1 MNCVIKKRNRLL
13 AVLARKTIEKY
24 RPGIIAIAG
33 GIGKTSI
40 QEALYTILRDI
51 RDVRATSIH
60 FPSEINVPLAVIG
73 SWTQGSGFIFWI
85 KVFAK
90 AIENLVSRSD
100 YPELL
105 LLEYAARK
113 SRGIERLLT
122 IAQPQIAVV
131 GALGNV
137 SPHELSKIIAGL
149 PSNGYAVL
157 NYDDPGSWGMKE
169 RTRAHIISFGYNEG
183 AAIRIVHLEHR
194 AEKLESGEYKP
205 LGISFKLA
213 CGDALVPV
221 RLDNA
226 FGKAS
231 AYAVAAA
238 ACVGTVFGLN
248 LIRIAEA
255 AHYHQ
260 TPARRMQLI
269 PGKKGTY
276 LFDDTSDAT
285 YTAGE
290 EALQTIQALPAQRVI
305 GVLGPLHAW
314 EEDTA
319 EKSDMLYA
327 HAAKVCDLLMLVGEI
342 PTLIDK
348 KNVMRF
354 DTAEEAAH
362 ELQRILTRGDL
373 ILVKGYGVEQVVQEL
388 RSHRLPPHP

>member
-1 MNCVIKKRNRLL
+1 MNYCIKQRNRLL
-13 AVLARKTIEKY
+13 GFLARKTIEKY
-24 RPGIIAIAG
+24 RPGVIAIAG

-60 FPSEINVPLAVIG
+60 FPSETTVPLAIVG
-73 SWTQGSGFIFWI
+73 PWTKGSGFIFWMNVIAGAI
-85 KVFAK
+85 K
-90 AIENLVSRSD
+90 NLISASD

-105 LLEYAARK
+105 LVEYGARK
-113 SRGIERLLT
+113 SRGIERLLK
-122 IAQPQIAVV
+122 IAKPQIAIV
-131 GALGNV
+131 GALGNLP
-137 SPHELSKIIAGL
+137 SHELSAMIAGL
-149 PSNGYAVL
+149 PSNGYGIL
-157 NYDDPGSWGMKE
+157 NYDDPGSWEMKE
-169 RTRAHIISFGYNEG
+169 CTRAHIMSFGFDEG
-183 AAIRIVHLEHR
+183 AIMRIVNLEHR
-194 AEKLESGEYKP
+194 AEELGDEGYKP

-226 FGKAS
+226 FGKAP

-290 EALQTIQALPAQRVI
+290 EALTTLQALPARRVI
-305 GVLGPLHAW
+305 GVFGPLHAW

-319 EKSDMLYA
+319 EKSDRFYT
-327 HAAKVCDLLMLVGEI
+327 HAAKVCDLLVLVGEI
-342 PTLIDK
+342 PALIDK
-348 KNVMRF
+348 KKILRF
-354 DTAEEAAH
+354 DTILGAAH
-362 ELQRILTRGDL
+362 ELQGIVTKGDL
-373 ILVKGYGVEQVVQEL
+373 ILIKGHGVERIVQEL
-388 RSHRLPPHP
+388 RSHRLVA

>member
-1 MNCVIKKRNRLL
+1 MNYCIKQRNRLL
-13 AVLARKTIEKY
+13 SFLARKTIEKY

-40 QEALYTILRDI
+40 QEALYAVLRDI

-60 FPSEINVPLAVIG
+60 FPSEITVPLAIVGPWIK
-73 SWTQGSGFIFWI
+73 GSGFIFWMNVI
-85 KVFAK
+85 AG
-90 AIENLVSRSD
+90 AIGNLISRSN

-105 LLEYAARK
+105 LLEYGARK
-113 SRGIERLLT
+113 SRGIERLLK

-131 GALGNV
+131 SALGNL
-137 SPHELSKIIAGL
+137 SPHELSKMITGL
-149 PSNGYAVL
+149 PSNGYGIL

-169 RTRAHIISFGYNEG
+169 RTRAPIISFGFNEG
-183 AAIRIVHLEHR
+183 AVIRIVNLEHR
-194 AEKLESGEYKP
+194 AEELEGGGYKP

-213 CGDALVPV
+213 CGDAFVPV

-226 FGKAS
+226 FGKAP

-238 ACVGTVFGLN
+238 SCVGAAFGLN

-255 AHYHQ
+255 AHYYQ

-276 LFDDTSDAT
+276 LFDDTNDAT

-290 EALQTIQALPAQRVI
+290 EALTTLQALPARRVI
-305 GVLGPLHAW
+305 GVFGLLHAW

-319 EKSDMLYA
+319 EKNILFYTR
-327 HAAKVCDLLMLVGEI
+327 AAKVCDLLVLVGEI
-342 PTLIDK
+342 PVLIDK
-348 KNVMRF
+348 KNILRF
-354 DTAEEAAH
+354 DTDLGAAH
-362 ELQRILTRGDL
+362 ELQGILMRGDL
-373 ILVKGYGVEQVVQEL
+373 ILVKGRGVELVVQEL
-388 RSHRLPPHP
+388 RSHRMP

>member
-1 MNCVIKKRNRLL
+1 MNYCTKQRNRLL
-13 AVLARKTIEKY
+13 NFLARKTIEKY

-60 FPSEINVPLAVIG
+60 FPPEIAVPLAILG
-73 SWTQGSGFIFWI
+73 PWTKGYGFIFWI
-85 KVFAK
+85 QVIAE
-90 AIENLVSRSD
+90 AIGNLVGRSD

-105 LLEYAARK
+105 LLEYGARK
-113 SRGIERLLT
+113 NRGIERLLK
-122 IAQPQIAVV
+122 IAEPQIAVV
-131 GALGNV
+131 GALGDL
-137 SPHELSKIIAGL
+137 SPHELSAMIARL
-149 PSNGYAVL
+149 PSNGYGIL
-157 NYDDPGSWGMKE
+157 NYDDPGSWGIKE
-169 RTRAHIISFGYNEG
+169 RTRAHIMSFGFNEG
-183 AAIRIVHLEHR
+183 AMMRIVNLEHR
-194 AEKLESGEYKP
+194 VEELEGGGYKP

-269 PGKKGTY
+269 PGKKGIY

-290 EALQTIQALPAQRVI
+290 EALATLQALPARRVI

-319 EKSDMLYA
+319 EKSDQFYT
-327 HAAKVCDLLMLVGEI
+327 HAAKVCDLLVLVGEI

-348 KNVMRF
+348 KKILRF
-354 DTAEEAAH
+354 DTVLGAAH
-362 ELQRILTRGDL
+362 ELQGILTRGDL
-373 ILVKGYGVEQVVQEL
+373 ILIKGYGVEQIVQEL
-388 RSHRLPPHP
+388 RSHRLVA